1 MNFEE
6 IKFKLS
12 RIDSKTLGALA
23 VLALSIFIVIVA
35 IVASC
40 VSTYAAKTEREEF
53 LKTALTCKGTVTR
66 CSMAIDEEDRM
77 VGYDMDFDYAVDGET
92 HHAKDVIVKTDYSV
106 GDKITVY
113 YDPNTPTRF
122 TIDEGE
128 ESEEYKMYRTGRT
141 IEVVGL
147 ILLVAFVALYSYIR
161 RAVRR

>member
-6 IKFKLS
+6 IKLKLS
-12 RIDSKTLGALA
+12 RIDAKTLGALA

-53 LKTALTCKGTVTR
+53 LKTTLTCEGTVTR

-77 VGYDMDFDYAVDGET
+77 VGYDMDFDYVVDGET
-92 HHAKDVIVKTDYSV
+92 HHAEDVRIKTDYSV
-106 GDKITVY
+106 GDKIKVY

-128 ESEEYKMYRTGRT
+128 ESEEYKMYHNGRT
-141 IEVVGL
+141 IEIIGL
-147 ILLVAFVALYSYIR
+147 IFLVVFPILYVFIR
-161 RAVRR
+161 RAVKR